1 MVIAAALQGEVAT
14 RLDRAAPQWNHV
26 IIHQERFMSP
36 ARQQPRVPP
45 RQRFAGNE
53 HVINLDYAFAELPGE
68 STAYQGHMQKTL
80 YRLGPTTTAIFQF
93 EKGGTM
99 DKHAVEGEAI
109 IHVLGGRLSVQ
120 TPAGKHELRGGDMLL
135 LNPGVPH
142 DVKAIE
148 PTRMLLT
155 VVLGE

>member
-1 MVIAAALQGEVAT
+1 VS
-14 RLDRAAPQWNHV
+14 
-26 IIHQERFMSP
+26 IIQERIMSP

-53 HVINLDYAFAELPGE
+53 HVINLDKAFTDLPRE
-68 STAYQGHMQKTL
+68 STVYQGHMQKAI

-99 DKHAVEGEAI
+99 DQHAVEGEAI
-109 IHVLGGRLSVQ
+109 IHVLSGRLGVR
-120 TPAGKHELRGGDMLL
+120 TPSKNHELRGGDMLL

-142 DVKAIE
+142 DVKAME
-148 PTRMLLT
+148 PARMLLT